1 MAREAWEGGA
11 ASAPVTLTVEL
22 NDVNDNQPRLP
33 VYPPVSVQA
42 GAARRTIAKVGRRKM
57 QTTGKV
63 KVLELHCDIK
73 TWFTHI

>member
-11 ASAPVTLTVEL
+11 ASAPITLTVEL

-42 GAARRTIAKVGRRKM
+42 GAARRTIAKVGVR
-57 QTTGKV
+57 
-63 KVLELHCDIK
+63 
-73 TWFTHI
+73 